1 MAKSL
6 SFSVVE
12 KEMGYTRLEFVNQFK
27 SFARH
32 FSETVNYTI
41 VDNSIIVHFNDSSNP
56 DSALTIHFFAQ
67 ADRSIGSLR
76 IPRLTVQFTFNNYT
90 EFEQKQFF
98 KKFNLSFQRG
108 GG

>member
-1 MAKSL
+1 MAKFL
-6 SFSVVE
+6 SSSVVE
-12 KEMGYTRLEFVNQFK
+12 KEMGYTRVEFLNQFK

-41 VDNSIIVHFNDSSNP
+41 LDNIIIFHFNDNSNP
-56 DSALTIHFFAQ
+56 DSALTIRFFAQ

-76 IPRLTVQFTFNNYT
+76 IPRLSVQFTFNNYT

-98 KKFNLSFQRG
+98 KRFNLSFQRG